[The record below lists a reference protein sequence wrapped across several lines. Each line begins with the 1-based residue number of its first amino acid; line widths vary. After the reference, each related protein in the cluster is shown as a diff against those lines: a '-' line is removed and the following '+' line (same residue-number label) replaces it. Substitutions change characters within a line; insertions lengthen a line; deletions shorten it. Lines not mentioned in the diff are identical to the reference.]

1 VGEVF
6 QSDAARIEV
15 GDPVTMTS
23 NYLPGKSWEG
33 HVDYIYPSLDETTNT
48 LRFRTRIDNP
58 GQRLKVNM
66 FAQLAIHQKS
76 AEQTLLIPREAL
88 IRTGHQNRAVLA
100 LGEGRFKSVEV
111 EVGRVG
117 THKAEILEGL
127 KAGDRIATSAQFL
140 LDSESSKT
148 SDFQRMHHGE
158 KATPGQ
164 GKGDGDGAMKS
175 MDHSSQGD

>member
-1 VGEVF
+1 
-6 QSDAARIEV
+6 
-15 GDPVTMTS
+15 
-23 NYLPGKSWEG
+23 
-33 HVDYIYPSLDETTNT
+33 
-48 LRFRTRIDNP
+48 
-58 GQRLKVNM
+58 
-66 FAQLAIHQKS
+66 
-76 AEQTLLIPREAL
+76 LIPREAL